1 MMKKTTQPFVIILV
15 VLMVLALLIGIL
27 SRKKKGTITPI
38 EKYRAKIDTAAY
50 FVMRSDQFEY
60 GLNPDFS
67 KPAKTF
73 KSGELVGDAAGYFPT
88 INQNGKEFTFMVFE
102 QPFLYGATIFLCID
116 KDNLS
121 LIQ

>member
-1 MMKKTTQPFVIILV
+1 MEKNPQPFVTVLV
-15 VLMVLALLIGIL
+15 VLMILALVIGIL
-27 SRKKKGTITPI
+27 SRKKKGTITII
-38 EKYRAKIDTAAY
+38 EKYRAKVDTAAY

-60 GLNPDFS
+60 GWKPDFS

-73 KSGELVGDAAGYFPT
+73 KSGELIGDAVGYFPT

-102 QPFLYGATIFLCID
+102 QPFLYGATIFLCIN
-116 KDNLS
+116 KANLS